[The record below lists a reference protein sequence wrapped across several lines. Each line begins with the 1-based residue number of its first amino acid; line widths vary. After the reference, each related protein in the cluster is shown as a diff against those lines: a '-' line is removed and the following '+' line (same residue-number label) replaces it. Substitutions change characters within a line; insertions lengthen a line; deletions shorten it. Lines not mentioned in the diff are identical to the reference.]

1 MADKK
6 YLTRMGDASQCEMTA
21 DEIIGDIKEAT
32 ADAAKK
38 GKVDPLTQSEIDFIA
53 DVVMAPDTMVSV
65 APGRNV
71 VSTTDIG
78 CYKMLYAAG
87 VPMDRCDESL
97 VRERGFCGDSTDFGY
112 EDYSFKPTKASV
124 DTYEAKQM
132 QNVLDRTTMP
142 VLYGAMPNLGL
153 YTKPDGPVG
162 NWNELLPAGKIK
174 EAREAQEEAVE
185 YAVKDIVY
193 VAQKMFAMGADGINL
208 DTVGAAGDA
217 DMLASLRAVK
227 QIKDEMPTLGI
238 EMGMAGEFV
247 LGIHGKLEYNGTRLA
262 GLYPHKQVKLCEEVG
277 CDIFGSVVN
286 TNCSKSAAW
295 NYAKVATLTKECVKA
310 ANIPIHAN
318 AGMGVNGMPMSL
330 TMPIDMV
337 TRADKCLVEICNVDG
352 L

>member
-1 MADKK
+1 MSAKK

-21 DEIIGDIKEAT
+21 DEIISDIKDAT

-38 GKVDPLTQSEIDFIA
+38 GKVDPLTKGEMDFIA
-53 DVVMAPDTMVSV
+53 DVIMAPDTMVSV
-65 APGRNV
+65 APGKSV

-87 VPMDRCDESL
+87 VPMDRCDEAL

-174 EAREAQEEAVE
+174 EAREAQEQAVE

-193 VAQKMFAMGADGINL
+193 VAEKMYDMGADGINL

-217 DMLASLRAVK
+217 DMLASLKAVK
-227 QIKDEMPTLGI
+227 IIKDKMPTLGI

-295 NYAKVATLTKECVKA
+295 NYAKVATLTKPCVEA
-310 ANIPIHAN
+310 ADIPVHAN

-337 TRADKCLVEICNVDG
+337 TRADKCLVEICKVDG